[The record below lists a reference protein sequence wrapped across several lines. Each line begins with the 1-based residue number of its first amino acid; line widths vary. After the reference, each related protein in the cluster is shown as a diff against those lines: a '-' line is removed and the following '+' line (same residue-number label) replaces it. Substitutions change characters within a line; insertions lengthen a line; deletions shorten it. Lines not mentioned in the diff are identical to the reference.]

1 MQLKYAQQRIDF
13 RYNTHY
19 MTTTTRATRRMPA
32 RQSTHRSNT
41 RAKKTSRKPLF
52 WLPVRLLWKLLRRL
66 PPKLLPLVIAVAF
79 VGGVIAANQI
89 NRTVGNVRAR
99 IEALFNG
106 RAPEIAPL
114 FTPEVDY
121 WGHDIVRWANAYSLD
136 PNLLATVMQIESCG
150 HADVSSSAG
159 AQGLFQVMPFHFS
172 TGEVMTDP
180 ETNARRGASFLAQ
193 CLEMADGSANH
204 AMACYNGGPS
214 VLRRDFSTWPRETQ
228 RYFVWGA
235 TIYADAQQNR
245 AQSDSLQNW
254 LNAGGANLCQRA
266 AQNIE
271 QRTRAGRQAVG

>member
-1 MQLKYAQQRIDF
+1 MRF
-13 RYNTHY
+13 
-19 MTTTTRATRRMPA
+19 
-32 RQSTHRSNT
+32 
-41 RAKKTSRKPLF
+41 
-52 WLPVRLLWKLLRRL
+52 LWAILRRI
-66 PPKLLPLVIAVAF
+66 PAKVLPLVLAITF

-89 NRTVGNVRAR
+89 NRTVTNVRAR
-99 IEALFNG
+99 VEAMFNG

-121 WGHDIVRWANAYSLD
+121 WGHDIVRWANAHSLD

-214 VLRRDFSTWPRETQ
+214 VLNRDFSNWANETQ

-235 TIYADAQQNR
+235 TIYADALRNMST
-245 AQSDSLQNW
+245 SDSLQHW
-254 LNAGGANLCQRA
+254 LNAGGASLCQRA
-266 AQNIE
+266 AQNID
-271 QRTRAGRQAVG
+271 QRTSGERQAVG